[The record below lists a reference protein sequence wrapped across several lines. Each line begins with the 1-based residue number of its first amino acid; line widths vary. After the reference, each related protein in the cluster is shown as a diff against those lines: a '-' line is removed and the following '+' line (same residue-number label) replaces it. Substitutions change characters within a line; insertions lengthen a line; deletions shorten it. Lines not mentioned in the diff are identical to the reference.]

1 MSNTGATAPSSDT
14 DGPSLAQENPLAFIG
29 AAFAAGVVSR
39 TVIKGM
45 GATWRVARKGRRA

>member
-1 MSNTGATAPSSDT
+1 MSNTGATAPSSST